1 MAKRDNVHKLEKT
14 TQLNYEAAARYYAQ
28 KKMNFLKLAK
38 LKEKKLEEEEEKNFF
53 ENLSKAIPL
62 VIQNIII
69 KSWQKIYQDVIG
81 ALEISGREEGF
92 KYKIANPYNF
102 TRMSSIPEEIKEK
115 IIKGE
120 EKANLY
126 SLLGFEYEKFLED
139 KIKEVA
145 IELGEGK
152 VEEIFN
158 EFRSSGASK
167 SVSALRTNYVDIR
180 SDLAMN
186 IQEKA
191 GEDKILRDKSNNLP
205 VELQQEFDITK
216 YRTSNKEKDFTD
228 TVLNDYL
235 KSNMF
240 GLSVKLWNKRVGLQ
254 EYTQSA
260 SLQQKINNVY
270 NNRNTWNRTYA
281 VYKAN
286 EMVSKYLIDIIGPIN
301 IAVITGQ
308 EFTWMD
314 EFINNNLF
322 SMNVY
327 AKEGKEYKNN
337 EIKPEIKDNKIYVR
351 KYNIRG
357 SLESGKR
364 IVSSTSI
371 SKSKENKYR
380 VTVRTTKVR
389 K

>member
-92 KYKIANPYNF
+92 KYKIANPSNF
-102 TRMSSIPEEIKEK
+102 SRMSSIPEEIKEK